1 VRFLTLLSKIE
12 AGHVVRLNAANGCK
26 GREIVM
32 KYLLI
37 LQGTE
42 GELQNTMTRE
52 QVEAMMEP
60 WNRFT
65 AETVDAGAFL
75 AGEGL
80 YPSSAATT
88 VRHQPNGDRIV
99 SDGPFAETK
108 EQIGGFY
115 LLECA
120 DLDEAL
126 AWAKKVPVRPGN
138 GVEVRPVMDFT
149 EFGYAQPDASSRAA
163 G

>member
-1 VRFLTLLSKIE
+1 
-12 AGHVVRLNAANGCK
+12 
-26 GREIVM
+26 M

-37 LQGTE
+37 LHGTE
-42 GELQNTMTRE
+42 GDDQVDLSRE
-52 QVEAMMEP
+52 EITERMKEWDAYTSAVVEAG
-60 WNRFT
+60 
-65 AETVDAGAFL
+65 VFL

-88 VRHQPNGDRIV
+88 VRHQPGGERILT
-99 SDGPFAETK
+99 DGPFAETK

-115 LLECA
+115 LLNCA

-126 AWAKKVPVRPGN
+126 AWAKRTPVSEGSA
-138 GVEVRPVMDFT
+138 VEVRPVMDFS
-149 EFGYAQPDASSRAA
+149 EFGHEHPDSVARTA

>member
-1 VRFLTLLSKIE
+1 
-12 AGHVVRLNAANGCK
+12 
-26 GREIVM
+26 M

-37 LQGTE
+37 LQGAE
-42 GELQNTMTRE
+42 ADELTSPTLTRE
-52 QVEAMMEP
+52 EVAAMMEP
-60 WNRFT
+60 WDRFT
-65 AETVDAGAFL
+65 AEVVESGAFV

-80 YPSSAATT
+80 YPSSTATT
-88 VRHQPNGDRIV
+88 VRHRENGDRIV

-115 LLECA
+115 LLDCA

-126 AWAKKVPVRPGN
+126 SWAKKVPVRPGN
-138 GVEVRPVMDFT
+138 GVEVRPVLNFDQLGT
-149 EFGYAQPDASSRAA
+149 GEPQAASQAT

>member
-1 VRFLTLLSKIE
+1 
-12 AGHVVRLNAANGCK
+12 
-26 GREIVM
+26 M

-42 GELQNTMTRE
+42 GEEQANMTPD
-52 QVEAMMEP
+52 QMIAAMEP
-60 WNRFT
+60 WNWYT
-65 AETVDAGAFL
+65 QELVKAGAFL

-80 YPSSAATT
+80 YPSASATT
-88 VRHQPNGDRIV
+88 VRHVEGGDRIV

-115 LLECA
+115 LLDCA
-120 DLDEAL
+120 DLDDAL
-126 AWAKKVPVRPGN
+126 AWAKKVPVSPGSA
-138 GVEVRPVMDFT
+138 VEVRPVMDFT
-149 EFGYAQPDASSRAA
+149 DFGYETPDATTPT

>member
-1 VRFLTLLSKIE
+1 
-12 AGHVVRLNAANGCK
+12 
-26 GREIVM
+26 M

-37 LQGTE
+37 LQGAE
-42 GELQNTMTRE
+42 SEELSSTTITPE
-52 QVEAMMEP
+52 QAAAMMEP
-60 WNRFT
+60 WDRFT
-65 AETVDAGAFL
+65 AEVVESGAFV

-80 YPSSAATT
+80 YPSATATT
-88 VRHQPNGDRIV
+88 VRHQEDGNRIV

-126 AWAKKVPVRPGN
+126 NWAKKVPVRPGN
-138 GVEVRPVMDFT
+138 AVEVRPVLNFDQLGSG
-149 EFGYAQPDASSRAA
+149 EPQAASSAA

>member
-1 VRFLTLLSKIE
+1 
-12 AGHVVRLNAANGCK
+12 
-26 GREIVM
+26 M

-42 GELQNTMTRE
+42 GEEQANMTPE
-52 QVEAMMEP
+52 QMTAVMEP
-60 WNRFT
+60 WNRYT
-65 AETVDAGAFL
+65 KATVEAGVFV

-80 YPSSAATT
+80 HPSSSATT
-88 VRHQPNGDRIV
+88 VRHQPGGDRLV
-99 SDGPFAETK
+99 TDGPFAETK

-115 LLECA
+115 LLDCA

-126 AWAKKVPVRPGN
+126 DWAKRVPVGE
-138 GVEVRPVMDFT
+138 GSAVEVRPVMDLSR
-149 EFGYAQPDASSRAA
+149 FGYEDPGGPPTA

>member
-1 VRFLTLLSKIE
+1 
-12 AGHVVRLNAANGCK
+12 
-26 GREIVM
+26 M
-32 KYLLI
+32 KYFLI

-42 GELQNTMTRE
+42 GEEQTTMTPE
-52 QVEAMMEP
+52 QGAAMMEP
-60 WNRFT
+60 WSRFT
-65 AETVDAGAFL
+65 AETVNAGAFI

-126 AWAKKVPVRPGN
+126 AWAKKVPVGPGSA
-138 GVEVRPVMDFT
+138 VEVRPVMDFS
-149 EFGYAQPDASSRAA
+149 EFGYGEPGAASQAA

>member
-1 VRFLTLLSKIE
+1 
-12 AGHVVRLNAANGCK
+12 
-26 GREIVM
+26 M

-42 GELQNTMTRE
+42 GEEQGNLTPEQMT
-52 QVEAMMEP
+52 AMMEP
-60 WNRFT
+60 WNQFT
-65 AETVDAGAFL
+65 QAVTQAGAFL

-80 YPSSAATT
+80 YPSASATT
-88 VRHQPNGDRIV
+88 VRHQEGGDRIV
-99 SDGPFAETK
+99 TDGPYAETK

-126 AWAKKVPVRPGN
+126 RWAKQVPVGA
-138 GVEVRPVMDFT
+138 GSAVEVRPVMDFS
-149 EFGYAQPDASSRAA
+149 EFGYETPDAAVRAA
-163 G
+163 D

>member
-1 VRFLTLLSKIE
+1 
-12 AGHVVRLNAANGCK
+12 
-26 GREIVM
+26 M

-42 GELQNTMTRE
+42 GEE
-52 QVEAMMEP
+52 QANRSPDEVRAAMKL
-60 WNRFT
+60 WSKFT
-65 AETVDAGAFL
+65 DDVVQAGVYL

-80 YPSSAATT
+80 YPSAAATT
-88 VRHQPNGDRIV
+88 IRVQPGGERIV

-115 LLECA
+115 LLDCK

-126 AWAKKVPVRPGN
+126 SWAKQVPVGE
-138 GVEVRPVMDFT
+138 GSAVEVRPVMDFS
-149 EFGYAQPDASSRAA
+149 EYGYETPSAAQAA